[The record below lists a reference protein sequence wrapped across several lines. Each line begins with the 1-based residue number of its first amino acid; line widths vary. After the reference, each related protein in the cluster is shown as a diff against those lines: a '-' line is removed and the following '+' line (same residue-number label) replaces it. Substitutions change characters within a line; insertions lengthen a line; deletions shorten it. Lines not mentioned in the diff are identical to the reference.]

1 MKTVKQVSQMAGI
14 SIRTLR
20 YYDEIDLLRPTT
32 VTEAGYRLY
41 DDKAL
46 EKLQEI
52 MFFKELEMPLGTIRQ
67 LLDNPGLDRQEILKL
82 QKNLLEKKRNR
93 LNGII
98 ELIDDVM
105 KGVNEMNFNAFTEDD
120 IEKIVEHTVSTLGEE
135 DRENLVR
142 QFGSEEAFRE
152 ELAENLKDK
161 ELESNLIKLYGGKN
175 KAVEASLSG
184 NGSMDELELY
194 QKETDAIY
202 RQFAEALQNGNQ
214 QLREDAVKRLA
225 KNNKA
230 MFKFENVRFFLLQL
244 ADEITKNIMLA
255 EVTDKQ
261 YGDGVSAYIAESIL
275 WYYGEESI

>member
-46 EKLQEI
+46 ERLQEI

-105 KGVNEMNFNAFTEDD
+105 KGVNEMNFNAFT
-120 IEKIVEHTVSTLGEE
+120 
-135 DRENLVR
+135 
-142 QFGSEEAFRE
+142 
-152 ELAENLKDK
+152 
-161 ELESNLIKLYGGKN
+161 
-175 KAVEASLSG
+175 
-184 NGSMDELELY
+184 
-194 QKETDAIY
+194 
-202 RQFAEALQNGNQ
+202 
-214 QLREDAVKRLA
+214 
-225 KNNKA
+225 
-230 MFKFENVRFFLLQL
+230 
-244 ADEITKNIMLA
+244 
-255 EVTDKQ
+255 
-261 YGDGVSAYIAESIL
+261 
-275 WYYGEESI
+275 

>member
-244 ADEITKNIMLA
+244 ADEITKNTMLA

>member
-20 YYDEIDLLRPTT
+20 YYDEIGLLRPTT

-46 EKLQEI
+46 ERLQEI
-52 MFFKELEMPLGTIRQ
+52 MFFKELDMPLETIRHI
-67 LLDNPGLDRQEILKL
+67 LEHPALDRQEVLKM
-82 QKNLLEKKRNR
+82 QKRLLEKKRNR

-152 ELAENLKDK
+152 ELTENLKDK
-161 ELESNLIKLYGGKN
+161 ELESNLIKLYGGKD

-194 QKETDAIY
+194 QKETEAIY

-244 ADEITKNIMLA
+244 ADEITKNTMLA